1 MRQNK
6 ILKKEEKGITL
17 IALVITIIV
26 LLILAGVSI
35 AMLTGENGILTQA
48 KNAKKETERAAEEE
62 ERILDEMS
70 KTIEDNISNKKTSK
84 YIAGYWEVWKHKEG
98 ATGIDMKLSDVPE
111 GYDIVML
118 GFAREDES
126 GEGTITFSVNQDSLG
141 DALNYTE
148 ENFKED
154 IQKVKARGQKIVLS
168 IGGAGNPIH
177 ITNSSQA
184 NNFVSSVT
192 NLIEIYDLDGI
203 DIDIEENTETLE
215 TMRDN
220 PKILGDTIRQ
230 IRTNS
235 GLGDDFV
242 LTLCGSTESFYSAE
256 NPKKSSNDLYYYSP
270 LAKELN
276 DILTF
281 SSIMLYSTGS
291 EWGIYKENG
300 DTRIEVFPGTVEFG
314 PAFVSRI
321 IEEDGVD
328 PSKLTLCYKA
338 TNVGNEECYLD
349 PTKIAESLEVLIEGK
364 TITGDRVGPF
374 TPPQAYPNFG
384 GVVIWSINIDAKN
397 SNAIYNS
404 VNNYLNN

>member
-1 MRQNK
+1 MKKNN
-6 ILKKEEKGITL
+6 ILELEKGITL

-70 KTIEDNISNKKTSK
+70 ETIEDNISNKKTSK

-118 GFAREDES
+118 GFAKEDES

-215 TMRDN
+215 TMRH
-220 PKILGDTIRQ
+220 
-230 IRTNS
+230 
-235 GLGDDFV
+235 
-242 LTLCGSTESFYSAE
+242 
-256 NPKKSSNDLYYYSP
+256 
-270 LAKELN
+270 
-276 DILTF
+276 
-281 SSIMLYSTGS
+281 
-291 EWGIYKENG
+291 
-300 DTRIEVFPGTVEFG
+300 
-314 PAFVSRI
+314 
-321 IEEDGVD
+321 
-328 PSKLTLCYKA
+328 
-338 TNVGNEECYLD
+338 
-349 PTKIAESLEVLIEGK
+349 
-364 TITGDRVGPF
+364 
-374 TPPQAYPNFG
+374 
-384 GVVIWSINIDAKN
+384 
-397 SNAIYNS
+397 
-404 VNNYLNN
+404 